1 MNERKRAHLEAIPPV
16 PAILAGILS
25 VQGGAALAKGL
36 FPALGPVGTVG
47 LRVVLSAMI
56 LLAAFRPRLRGLSP
70 AQWRAV
76 IPYGVVLGTMNIL
89 FYLSLSRIPLG
100 VAVTVEFVGPLG
112 VALFG
117 SRRAVDIAWVVLVA
131 AGIALI
137 TPWSGGGAEALGV
150 LLALGAGACW
160 AAYIL
165 LGGRVSRI
173 MPGGASVATG
183 MVIASFVALPAAVVT
198 GGFARLTLPL
208 FVAGIGVALLSSAIP
223 YTLEMIALRGLPAR
237 TFGIL
242 MSLEP
247 AVAAL
252 LGLVFLHEL
261 LSFRQWL
268 AVALIIA
275 ASTGST
281 LTSRCPAPVVGGDS
295 GDCWQGG

>member
-1 MNERKRAHLEAIPPV
+1 
-16 PAILAGILS
+16 
-25 VQGGAALAKGL
+25 
-36 FPALGPVGTVG
+36 
-47 LRVVLSAMI
+47 
-56 LLAAFRPRLRGLSP
+56 
-70 AQWRAV
+70 
-76 IPYGVVLGTMNIL
+76 VLGTMNIV

-100 VAVTVEFVGPLG
+100 VAVTVEFVGPLA
-112 VALFG
+112 VAVFG
-117 SRRAVDIAWVVLVA
+117 SRRAVDMAWVILAA

-137 TPWSGGGAEALGV
+137 APWSGGGADLIGV
-150 LLALGAGACW
+150 LLALAAGACW

-173 MPGGASVATG
+173 MSGGKSVATG
-183 MVIASFVALPAAVVT
+183 MVIASFVALPAAIAT
-198 GGFARLTLPL
+198 GGFARLTVPL

-223 YTLEMIALRGLPAR
+223 YTLEMIGLKGLPAR

-261 LSFRQWL
+261 LSLRQWL
-268 AVALIIA
+268 AVALIIV

-281 LTSRCPAPVVGGDS
+281 LTSRRPAPVVGGDS
-295 GDCWQGG
+295 GEGWQGA